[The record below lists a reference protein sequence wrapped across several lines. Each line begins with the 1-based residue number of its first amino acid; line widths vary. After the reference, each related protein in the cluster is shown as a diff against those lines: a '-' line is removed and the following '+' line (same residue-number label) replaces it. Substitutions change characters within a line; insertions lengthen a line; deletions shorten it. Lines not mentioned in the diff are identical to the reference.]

1 MEFEL
6 RDNHDVKMCV
16 GVLISW
22 WCSFLGVGWDEGVRV
37 LATTRLRV
45 KISTYTFLR
54 ISLKTVLKLAHQIS
68 DTLFS

>member
-22 WCSFLGVGWDEGVRV
+22 WCSFLGVGCDESVRV
-37 LATTRLRV
+37 LTTARFRV
-45 KISTYTFLR
+45 KISTPTFLR
-54 ISLKTVLKLAHQIS
+54 ISFKIVLKLAHLI
-68 DTLFS
+68 